1 MQNRK
6 LLETVADIAFIAGSS
21 NYYSGDSRADIST
34 FIWWAEE
41 FEQSH
46 VNTDWHDEDYML
58 AIEEFTIGRIEE
70 KS

>member
-6 LLETVADIAFIAGSS
+6 LLETVADIAFIAGSC

-46 VNTDWHDEDYML
+46 VNTDWDEEDYML
-58 AIEEFTIGRIEE
+58 AIEEFAFGKIDKT
-70 KS
+70 S

>member
-21 NYYSGDSRADIST
+21 DYYSGDSRADISA

-46 VNTDWHDEDYML
+46 VNIDWGDEDYML
-58 AIEEFTIGRIEE
+58 AL
-70 KS
+70 KNLP